1 LPNTTRKSSTGR
13 IVLGTLMDE
22 HRQLCYILP
31 AMQRI
36 ALGLLVLLMLSCG
49 GGSKTP
55 TTPSPPP
62 QPPIPSADIRLSG
75 QGTWT
80 NILPIVGDGI
90 FAASIQ
96 NVGAGCASGTA
107 VIARFFDGN
116 NQQVGS
122 DTQMGGAGA
131 SLSGLTIRPQEIS
144 AIRSVGFVPAA
155 IISRTQSYRLF
166 PTWNDVRC
174 P

>member
-1 LPNTTRKSSTGR
+1 MHKST
-13 IVLGTLMDE
+13 
-22 HRQLCYILP
+22 
-31 AMQRI
+31 
-36 ALGLLVLLMLSCG
+36 LGLLVLVMLSG
-49 GGSKTP
+49 GCGSKNP
-55 TTPSPPP
+55 TTPSA
-62 QPPIPSADIRLSG
+62 QPPATVPPADIRLSG

-80 NILPIVGDGI
+80 NLLPITGDGI

-96 NVGAGCASGTA
+96 NVGTGCASGTA

-131 SLSGLTIRPQEIS
+131 SLSGLIIRPQEIS
-144 AIRSVGFVPAA
+144 AIRSVGFVPGAT
-155 IISRTQSYRLF
+155 ISRTQSYRLF